1 VTVTVDLA
9 GKVALVTGAS
19 RGIGR
24 AIALR
29 FAAAGADVAVLATSV
44 AGAEPVAAE
53 ARKAGVRALAL
64 GADIA
69 DAGAAGAAVE
79 RVLAELGGLHVVV
92 NNAGVTRDTL
102 LLRMSEEDFDR
113 VLAVNLKGTF
123 NVCKAAAR
131 PLAKARGGRVINIT
145 SIVGLT
151 GNAGQANYAAAK
163 AGLVGLTKSLAK
175 ELGGRGVTVN
185 AIAPGFIT
193 TDMTENLPAEVKDA
207 TMKAIPLARFGAPED
222 VADAALYLASD
233 LAAYVTGHVL
243 VVAGGLAM

>member
-9 GKVALVTGAS
+9 GRVALVTGGS

-29 FAAAGADVAVLATSV
+29 FAAAGADVAVLATS
-44 AGAEPVAAE
+44 AAKAEPVAAE
-53 ARKAGVRALAL
+53 ARKAGVRALAI
-64 GADIA
+64 GADVA
-69 DAGAAGAAVE
+69 DAGAAGEAVE
-79 RVLAELGGLHVVV
+79 RVLSELGGLHVVV
-92 NNAGVTRDTL
+92 NNAGITRDML
-102 LLRMSEEDFDR
+102 LLRMTEEDFDR
-113 VLAVNLKGTF
+113 VLAVNLKGAF
-123 NVCKAAAR
+123 NVCRAAAR
-131 PLAKARGGRVINIT
+131 PLAKARGGRIINVT
-145 SIVGLT
+145 SVVGMT

-193 TDMTENLPAEVKDA
+193 TDMTDNLPAEVKDA

-222 VADAALYLASD
+222 VGNAALYLASD
-233 LAAYVTGHVL
+233 LGSYVTGHVL